1 MPGTMSRAR
10 QAAEAAL
17 DKTQS
22 QFLSRTRALDEQNTE
37 AADRITISYL
47 AQLPAGLPPHEAMA
61 LMEEAV
67 NSEKDRLVS
76 GSGT

>member
-10 QAAEAAL
+10 QTAEAAF

-37 AADRITISYL
+37 AAERAEKTRRL
-47 AQLPAGLPPHEAMA
+47 RAARLE
-61 LMEEAV
+61 
-67 NSEKDRLVS
+67 SEQVTK
-76 GSGT
+76 